1 MALPLIGASSFVL
14 DGVLVGAGWTRG
26 LLVTMAAAALVFQG
40 ADAGRAAGP
49 PRAVAGLCPVPG
61 RAPGRKGSGWPD
73 RPACPPAMPFA
84 LVSFALT
91 FDRYPAAIMPALP
104 PISRRRR
111 PSRSCWPPLAR
122 AGRCDSQS
130 DRDAK
135 LEARIAA
142 AEAKAAAAEK
152 RANAAEAAAAH
163 SSPVTV
169 DPGPDD
175 PDAGQNDNPDAQP
188 PLEGDFSQQDNG
200 DQPAP
205 TCNPTAPDNR
215 RWPSSPRPR
224 P

>member
-1 MALPLIGASSFVL
+1 
-14 DGVLVGAGWTRG
+14 
-26 LLVTMAAAALVFQG
+26 
-40 ADAGRAAGP
+40 
-49 PRAVAGLCPVPG
+49 
-61 RAPGRKGSGWPD
+61 
-73 RPACPPAMPFA
+73 MPFA

-91 FDRYPAAIMPALP
+91 LIATLRPSCLPRRPFCAAA
-104 PISRRRR
+104 R
-111 PSRSCWPPLAR
+111 PSRSCWPPPLAL
-122 AGRCDSQS
+122 GGCDSQS

-205 TCNPTAPDNR
+205 TCNPTAPR
-215 RWPSSPRPR
+215 QQAMAQQPPSTTMIGPLPVGHLPPVS
-224 P
+224 

>member
-1 MALPLIGASSFVL
+1 
-14 DGVLVGAGWTRG
+14 
-26 LLVTMAAAALVFQG
+26 
-40 ADAGRAAGP
+40 
-49 PRAVAGLCPVPG
+49 
-61 RAPGRKGSGWPD
+61 
-73 RPACPPAMPFA
+73 MPFA

-104 PISRRRR
+104 STLRRR
-111 PSRSCWPPLAR
+111 PAITLLLATSLL
-122 AGRCDSQS
+122 ALGGCDSQS

-205 TCNPTAPDNR
+205 DLQPDSAPR
-215 RWPSSPRPR
+215 QQAMAQQPPSTTMIGPLPVGHLPPVS
-224 P
+224 